1 MEMDLINI
9 GIVLEDNIWRYGDP
23 KTKAKIYIPLL
34 SPMESRD
41 ELSSTINI
49 KRRIIKNAKLQN
61 EKINYIEVYI
71 PDSIYTIPQE
81 FDILNDDM
89 KIRGA
94 KKNDPRLDGTNGR
107 YINNLT
113 RIVPKNTRLLIS
125 FMDPSD
131 ESEIKII
138 GKADDY
144 EEEKIKLN
152 GGDLYGIDT
161 ITYKSALR

>member
-23 KTKAKIYIPLL
+23 KTKSKIYIPLL
-34 SPMESRD
+34 SPMESRE
-41 ELSSTINI
+41 ELSSTVNI
-49 KRRIIKNAKLQN
+49 KRRLIKNAKLQN

-71 PDSIYTIPQE
+71 PDNIYTIPQE

-89 KIRGA
+89 TIRGA

-152 GGDLYGIDT
+152 GGQLYGIDAT
-161 ITYKSALR
+161 TYKSALR

>member
-1 MEMDLINI
+1 M
-9 GIVLEDNIWRYGDP
+9 
-23 KTKAKIYIPLL
+23 T
-34 SPMESRD
+34 
-41 ELSSTINI
+41 
-49 KRRIIKNAKLQN
+49 
-61 EKINYIEVYI
+61 
-71 PDSIYTIPQE
+71 
-81 FDILNDDM
+81 
-89 KIRGA
+89 IRGA

-152 GGDLYGIDT
+152 GGQLYGIDAT
-161 ITYKSALR
+161 TYKSALR